1 MKRRIVVRVANCAGV
16 SNPRLTG
23 FCVRMALTEPG
34 IHGLPDVVLL
44 SEVSPVNVAA
54 VARKHAP
61 GWYVVQ
67 RGRVGSPAA
76 GVAIASRAPIR
87 SARSLV
93 GSVAGFGIRMR
104 PVLSGS
110 TLGARVTAVHA
121 PPARAPLSRA
131 RYIARART
139 RRGLVGGDW
148 NRRPGWMR
156 RTSTRTY
163 RGIGVLGVLV
173 PRHWAASKASGV
185 DIGSDHP
192 AVDVVVHIPAW
203 RTP

>member
-1 MKRRIVVRVANCAGV
+1 MRRRLVIRIANCAGV
-16 SNPRLTG
+16 SNRRLTG
-23 FCVRMALTEPG
+23 FCVRMALTTPG
-34 IHGLPDVVLL
+34 LHGLPDVVIF

-93 GSVAGFGIRMR
+93 GSVAGSGIRMR
-104 PVLSGS
+104 PILSGS
-110 TLGARVTAVHA
+110 TLGGRFTAVHA

-131 RYIARART
+131 RYVARART

-148 NRRPGWMR
+148 NRRPRWMR

-163 RGIGVLGVLV
+163 RGIGVLGALV

-192 AVDVVVHIPAW
+192 AVDVVVRVPAR

>member
-1 MKRRIVVRVANCAGV
+1 MRCRLVIRIANCAGV

-23 FCVRMALTEPG
+23 FCVRMALTTPG
-34 IHGLPDVVLL
+34 LRGLPDVVIF

-104 PVLSGS
+104 PILSGS

-163 RGIGVLGVLV
+163 RGIGVLGALV

-185 DIGSDHP
+185 DIASDHP